1 MSVEVFYDTLY
12 SDVRK
17 TLEYGKLYQLMLN
30 FYLSLTNR
38 NMATRRNVPNKGIDG
53 GRILVPYANG
63 SRFFAPLT
71 DSVVPNR
78 SIWPIT
84 FSRSSGATVLDHE
97 WVVRY
102 AKSGEARF
110 QGARRV
116 ENLHTY
122 SEDITNAVWNKA
134 SCTSAKNAW
143 IAPDGTNTAWL
154 VTSNVATVLT
164 EFFQNYNIVG
174 GQTYI
179 LSVSLK
185 ANGWLQYVQLL
196 WNGATFWAW
205 YIDIDLSNGTI
216 TANVPWTANMQ
227 ATVTP
232 EANWFYRIQL
242 KATAIANLA
251 NNHLSVAMIPSSSS
265 IRLATFPW
273 DGIKWFYYWHP
284 QFEDVTGQS
293 IQTAG
298 EYVSTNVLT
307 GAPFHGA
314 MVDGVKYFDTD
325 LSGNQLSPD
334 GYLSEWQKTNLFTD
348 SEDFSLWTK
357 AGTWVITPNA
367 TIAPDGRMTADLFTL
382 STANEWQS
390 VNKTI
395 TTTAS
400 IYGYSVFVKPNGH
413 NYVQLL
419 ASAGINSG
427 YMNFDLLNGVVWTSS
442 SYTGRIEA
450 LPNGWYRIKITT
462 GTVLAATGQFIIA
475 AVPSAS
481 ASRGGFV
488 KGTGTSWV
496 YLWWAQLEVWA
507 TSSYISSTLGTR
519 NDDILEYSLVN
530 LQSTKWSVYAETTN
544 YFTSNNVALLWL
556 TGGSCRVLWSSG
568 TAPWFIRSGT
578 QVIVNDGSNNLTS
591 SNTVSASQYDRAL
604 WKYSWSAQEICLNGT
619 LTSGTFDGTTSFTN
633 LYIGNAWVSR
643 ALYGSIRNLQIWDY
657 EISDAEAVA
666 LTTI

>member
-1 MSVEVFYDTLY
+1 
-12 SDVRK
+12 
-17 TLEYGKLYQLMLN
+17 MLN

-84 FSRSSGATVLDHE
+84 FSRATAATVLDHE
-97 WVVRY
+97 GMIRY
-102 AKSGEARF
+102 CLSGEARF

-116 ENLHTY
+116 ENLFSY
-122 SEDITNAVWNKA
+122 SEDASNVYWNKVRTSVTANAIAWPSGNLIADLVVGTVAGGSYIYAPMNVIAGNKYRVSVCVKAADVTNFNITSFTQAGACVFDLALGLPAAPTGIA
-134 SCTSAKNAW
+134 SLPTM
-143 IAPDGTNTAWL
+143 TN
-154 VTSNVATVLT
+154 
-164 EFFQNYNIVG
+164 
-174 GQTYI
+174 
-179 LSVSLK
+179 
-185 ANGWLQYVQLL
+185 L
-196 WNGATFWAW
+196 WNGW
-205 YIDIDLSNGTI
+205 YRCSLLL
-216 TANVPWTANMQ
+216 TANATGVNNIGFVSQSYVWNICYVCEMQ
-227 ATVTP
+227 
-232 EANWFYRIQL
+232 
-242 KATAIANLA
+242 
-251 NNHLSVAMIPSSSS
+251 M
-265 IRLATFPW
+265 
-273 DGIKWFYYWHP
+273 
-284 QFEDVTGQS
+284 EDVTGQS
-293 IQTAG
+293 DTSFG
-298 EYVSTNVLT
+298 GYVSTNVLVS
-307 GAPFHGA
+307 PFHGA

-325 LSGNQLSPD
+325 ISGNQLSPD
-334 GYLSEWQKTNLFTD
+334 GYLAEWQKTNLFTD

-357 AGTWVITPNA
+357 VGTWVITPNA

-419 ASAGINSG
+419 ASAGISSG
-427 YMNFDLLNGVVWTSS
+427 YMNFDLLNWVVWTSS
-442 SYTGRIEA
+442 LYTGRIEA

-462 GTVLAATGQFIIA
+462 GTVLAATGTFIIA
-475 AVPSAS
+475 PVPSAS
-481 ASRGGFV
+481 ASRGNFV
-488 KGTGTSWV
+488 TGTGTSWV

-507 TSSYISSTLGTR
+507 SSSYISSALVTR
-519 NDDILEYSLVN
+519 NDDILEYQLRN
-530 LQSTKWSVYAETTN
+530 LESKQWAVYAETTN
-544 YFTSNNVALLWL
+544 YFTSTNIAVLWL
-556 TGGSCRVLWSSG
+556 TGGSCRILWSSG

-578 QVIVNDGSNNLTS
+578 QVITNDGSNNLTS
-591 SNTVSASQYDRAL
+591 SNSVAASQYDRVL
-604 WKYSWSAQEICLNGT
+604 WKYSWSVQEICLNGT
-619 LTSGTFDGTTSFTN
+619 LTSGAFDGTTSFTN

>member
-1 MSVEVFYDTLY
+1 
-12 SDVRK
+12 
-17 TLEYGKLYQLMLN
+17 MLN
-30 FYLSLTNR
+30 FYLSLTNH

-53 GRILVPYANG
+53 GRIQVPYANG
-63 SRFFAPLT
+63 ARFFAPLT

-84 FSRSSGATVLDHE
+84 FSRATPATVLDHE
-97 WVVRY
+97 WIVRY
-102 AKSGEARF
+102 TKSGEARF

-116 ENLHTY
+116 RNLTPYSQDVNITWNKVSLTVSGTKVAYTDGSLIGQTIISAAASAAHYASNNTWPVVIWNTY
-122 SEDITNAVWNKA
+122 LFSVSVKAAWVNFVQLAFAASTAYQNFDLTNWSMAGTAGVGSVVDEWNGWYRCTVKFVSTLATNA
-134 SCTSAKNAW
+134 
-143 IAPDGTNTAWL
+143 G
-154 VTSNVATVLT
+154 
-164 EFFQNYNIVG
+164 QGIV
-174 GQTYI
+174 I
-179 LSVSLK
+179 ISSMSD
-185 ANGWLQYVQLL
+185 ARLL
-196 WNGATFWAW
+196 
-205 YIDIDLSNGTI
+205 
-216 TANVPWTANMQ
+216 
-227 ATVTP
+227 
-232 EANWFYRIQL
+232 
-242 KATAIANLA
+242 ANL
-251 NNHLSVAMIPSSSS
+251 
-265 IRLATFPW
+265 W
-273 DGIKWFYYWHP
+273 DGVSGISICRM
-284 QFEDVTGQS
+284 QLEDVTGQS
-293 IQTAG
+293 VQTPA
-298 EYVSTNVLT
+298 EYVSTNVLSS
-307 GAPFHGA
+307 PFHGA
-314 MVDGVKYFDTD
+314 MVDWVKYFDTD
-325 LSGNQLSPD
+325 ISGNQLSPD
-334 GYLSEWQKTNLFTD
+334 GYLAEWQKTNLFTD

-390 VNKTI
+390 VNKTT

-400 IYGYSVFVKPNGH
+400 IYGYSVYVKPNGH

-419 ASAGINSG
+419 TSAGINSG
-427 YMNFDLLNGVVWTSS
+427 YMNFDLLNWVVWTSS

-450 LPNGWYRIKITT
+450 LPNGWYRLKITT
-462 GTVLAATGQFIIA
+462 GTVLAATGAFIIA

-481 ASRGGFV
+481 ASRGSFV

-496 YLWWAQLEVWA
+496 YLWWAQLEVGA

-519 NDDILEYSLVN
+519 NDDILEYQLRN
-530 LQSTKWSVYAETTN
+530 LQSTKWTVYAEATT

-556 TGGSCRVLWSSG
+556 TGSSCRILWSPS

-578 QVIVNDGSNNLTS
+578 QVITNEGS
-591 SNTVSASQYDRAL
+591 SNLISSNSVAASQYDRVL

-619 LTSGTFDGTTSFTN
+619 LTSGAFDGTTSFTN

>member
-1 MSVEVFYDTLY
+1 
-12 SDVRK
+12 
-17 TLEYGKLYQLMLN
+17 MLN

-63 SRFFAPLT
+63 ARFFAPLT

-84 FSRSSGATVLDHE
+84 FSRATAATVLDHE
-97 WVVRY
+97 WVIRNCI
-102 AKSGEARF
+102 AGEARF
-110 QGARRV
+110 QWARRV
-116 ENLHTY
+116 RNLTPY
-122 SEDITNAVWNKA
+122 SQDVSISWNKF
-134 SCTSAKNAW
+134 S
-143 IAPDGTNTAWL
+143 
-154 VTSNVATVLT
+154 VTVSWTKVAYTDWSL
-164 EFFQNYNIVG
+164 I
-174 GQTYI
+174 GQTI
-179 LSVSLK
+179 VSAAASALH
-185 ANGWLQYVQLL
+185 YV
-196 WNGATFWAW
+196 
-205 YIDIDLSNGTI
+205 SNGTWPVVI
-216 TANVPWTANMQ
+216 WNKYIFSVSVKAAWVNFVQLAFAASTTYQNFDLTNGSMTGTAGAGSVVDEWNGWYRCS
-227 ATVTP
+227 VTFISTLGTN
-232 EANWFYRIQL
+232 AGQGIVIVSSMSDGRLF
-242 KATAIANLA
+242 ANL
-251 NNHLSVAMIPSSSS
+251 
-265 IRLATFPW
+265 W
-273 DGIKWFYYWHP
+273 DGVSGISVCRM
-284 QFEDVTGQS
+284 QLEDVTGQS
-293 IQTAG
+293 VQTPA
-298 EYVSTNVLT
+298 EYVSTNVLSS
-307 GAPFHGA
+307 PFHGA
-314 MVDGVKYFDTD
+314 MVDGVKYFDTT
-325 LSGNQLSPD
+325 LSGAKLYPD
-334 GYLSEWQKTNLFTD
+334 GYLAEWQKTNLFTD

-357 AGTWVITPNA
+357 SGTWVITPNA

-400 IYGYSVFVKPNGH
+400 IYGYSVYVKPNGN

-419 ASAGINSG
+419 TSAGISSG
-427 YMNFDLLNGVVWTSS
+427 YMNFDLLNWVVWTSS

-488 KGTGTSWV
+488 TGTGTSWV
-496 YLWWAQLEVWA
+496 YLWWAVLELGA
-507 TSSYISSTLGTR
+507 TSSYISSTLVTR
-519 NDDILEYSLVN
+519 NDDILEYQLRN

-544 YFTSNNVALLWL
+544 YFTTTNIAILWL
-556 TGGSCRVLWSSG
+556 TGGSCRVLWSSV

-578 QVIVNDGSNNLTS
+578 QVIINDGSSNLIS
-591 SNTVSASQYDRAL
+591 SNSVAASQYDRVL
-604 WKYSWSAQEICLNGT
+604 WKYSGVAHELCVNGT

-657 EISDAEAVA
+657 EVSDSEAIA

>member
-1 MSVEVFYDTLY
+1 
-12 SDVRK
+12 
-17 TLEYGKLYQLMLN
+17 MLN

-53 GRILVPYANG
+53 GRIQVPYANG

-78 SIWPIT
+78 SMWPIT
-84 FSRSSGATVLDHE
+84 FSRSSGATVQDHE

-102 AKSGEARF
+102 CLSGEARF
-110 QGARRV
+110 QWARRV
-116 ENLHTY
+116 ENMTAHSKTF
-122 SEDITNAVWNKA
+122 TNPTWTKA
-134 SCTSAKNAW
+134 NLLTVTGNAIAWPAGLGMATSL
-143 IAPDGTNTAWL
+143 IETATTTQHGII
-154 VTSNVATVLT
+154 TSNSYANVAGNV
-164 EFFQNYNIVG
+164 
-174 GQTYI
+174 YI
-179 LSVSLK
+179 SSFYAK
-185 ANGWLQYVQLL
+185 AGARSFVQLL
-196 WNGATFWAW
+196 TNWAISLEYANFDLVNGIFSQSSAGVGAMVSVGDGWYRCSIKYTSLSSTTAVVYCMIGVSLADVRYQSYVGDGVSNV
-205 YIDIDLSNGTI
+205 YID
-216 TANVPWTANMQ
+216 AYQ
-227 ATVTP
+227 
-232 EANWFYRIQL
+232 
-242 KATAIANLA
+242 
-251 NNHLSVAMIPSSSS
+251 H
-265 IRLATFPW
+265 
-273 DGIKWFYYWHP
+273 
-284 QFEDVTGQS
+284 EDVTGQS
-293 IQTAG
+293 IKTPS
-298 EYVSTNVLT
+298 EYVSTNLLSS
-307 GAPFHGA
+307 PFHGA
-314 MVDGVKYFDTD
+314 MVDGVKYFDTT
-325 LSGNQLSPD
+325 LSGTQLSPD
-334 GYLSEWQKTNLFTD
+334 GYLAEWQKTNLFTD

-382 STANEWQS
+382 STGNEWQS

-400 IYGYSVFVKPNGH
+400 IYGYSVYVKPNGH

-427 YMNFDLLNGVVWTSS
+427 HMNFDLLNWVVGTSS

-450 LPNGWYRIKITT
+450 LPNGWYRLKITT
-462 GTVLAATGQFIIA
+462 PTVLAATGAFIIA

-481 ASRGGFV
+481 ASRGSFV
-488 KGTGTSWV
+488 IGTGTSWV
-496 YLWWAQLEVWA
+496 YLWWAQLEVGA
-507 TSSYISSTLGTR
+507 TSSYISSALVTR

-530 LQSTKWSVYAETTN
+530 LQSTKWAVYAETTN
-544 YFTSNNVALLWL
+544 YFTSTNIAVLWL
-556 TGGSCRVLWSSG
+556 TGGSCRILWSSG
-568 TAPWFIRSGT
+568 TGPWFIRSGA
-578 QVIVNDGSNNLTS
+578 QVS
-591 SNTVSASQYDRAL
+591 SNSVAASQYDRVL

>member
-1 MSVEVFYDTLY
+1 M
-12 SDVRK
+12 R
-17 TLEYGKLYQLMLN
+17 N

-63 SRFFAPLT
+63 ARFFAPLT

-97 WVVRY
+97 WIVRY
-102 AKSGEARF
+102 CLSGEARF

-116 ENLHTY
+116 ENMTAY
-122 SEDITNAVWNKA
+122 SKTFTNPTWTKA
-134 SCTSAKNAW
+134 NLLTVTGNAIAWPAGLGMATSL
-143 IAPDGTNTAWL
+143 IETATTTQHGII
-154 VTSNVATVLT
+154 TSNSYANVAGNV
-164 EFFQNYNIVG
+164 
-174 GQTYI
+174 YI
-179 LSVSLK
+179 SSFYAK
-185 ANGWLQYVQLL
+185 AGARSFVQLL
-196 WNGATFWAW
+196 INWAISLEYANFDLVNGIFSQSSAGVGAMVSVGDGWYRCSIKYTSLSSTPAVVYCMIGVSLADVRYQSYVGDGVSNV
-205 YIDIDLSNGTI
+205 YID
-216 TANVPWTANMQ
+216 AYQ
-227 ATVTP
+227 
-232 EANWFYRIQL
+232 
-242 KATAIANLA
+242 
-251 NNHLSVAMIPSSSS
+251 H
-265 IRLATFPW
+265 
-273 DGIKWFYYWHP
+273 
-284 QFEDVTGQS
+284 EDVTGQS
-293 IQTAG
+293 IKTPS
-298 EYVSTNVLT
+298 EYVSTNLLSS
-307 GAPFHGA
+307 PFHGA

-382 STANEWQS
+382 STGNEWQS

-400 IYGYSVFVKPNGH
+400 IYGYSVYVKPNGH

-419 ASAGINSG
+419 AASGINPG
-427 YMNFDLLNGVVWTSS
+427 HMNFDLLNWVVGTSS
-442 SYTGRIEA
+442 GYSGRIEA
-450 LPNGWYRIKITT
+450 LANGWYRIKATT
-462 GTVLAATGQFIIA
+462 PTVTAATGAFIIA
-475 AVPSAS
+475 AVPSES
-481 ASRGGFV
+481 ASRGSFV

-507 TSSYISSTLGTR
+507 SSSYISSALVTR
-519 NDDILEYSLVN
+519 NDDILEYQLRN

-544 YFTSNNVALLWL
+544 YFTTTNIAILWL
-556 TGGSCRVLWSSG
+556 TGSSCHVLWSSG
-568 TAPWFIRSGT
+568 TSPWFYLGSGT
-578 QVIVNDGSNNLTS
+578 QVIANDGTSNLIS
-591 SNTVSASQYDRAL
+591 SNSVAASQYNRVI
-604 WKYSWSAQEICLNGT
+604 WKYSGVTHELCVNWT
-619 LTSGTFDGTTSFTN
+619 LTSGTFDGTTSYTN
-633 LYIGNAWVSR
+633 LCVGNSTANTRW
-643 ALYGSIRNLQIWDY
+643 LYGSIRNLQIWDY

>member
-1 MSVEVFYDTLY
+1 MLVEVLYDTLY

-17 TLEYGKLYQLMLN
+17 TLEYGKLHQLMRN

-71 DSVVPNR
+71 SSVIPER

-84 FSRSSGATVLDHE
+84 FTRATAATVLDHE

-134 SCTSAKNAW
+134 ACTSANNVW

-154 VTSNVATVLT
+154 VTSNIATVLT
-164 EFFQNYNIVG
+164 EFFQNYNIVR

-185 ANGWLQYVQLL
+185 ANWGLQYVQLVG
-196 WNGATFWAW
+196 NGATFWAW
-205 YIDIDLSNGTI
+205 YINIDLSNGTI
-216 TANVPWTANMQ
+216 TTNVPWAANMQ

-232 EANWFYRIQL
+232 EANGFYRIQF
-242 KATAIANLA
+242 KATAILTFA
-251 NNHLSVAMIPSSSS
+251 NNHLSVAMIPSSTSVR
-265 IRLATFPW
+265 IDPFTW

-284 QFEDVTGQS
+284 QFEDVTGKS
-293 IQTAG
+293 VQTAW
-298 EYVSTNVLT
+298 EYVSTNVLSS
-307 GAPFHGA
+307 PFHGA

-325 LSGNQLSPD
+325 ISGNQLSPD
-334 GYLSEWQKTNLFTD
+334 GYLAEWQKTNLFTD

-367 TIAPDGRMTADLFTL
+367 GIAPDGRMTADLFTL
-382 STANEWQS
+382 STSNEWQS
-390 VNKTI
+390 VGKTL
-395 TTTAS
+395 TTSAT
-400 IYGYSVFVKPNGH
+400 IYGYSVYVKPNEH
-413 NYVQLL
+413 NYIQLL
-419 ASAGINSG
+419 AASGINSG
-427 YMNFDLLNGVVWTSS
+427 YMNFDLLNWVVGTSS
-442 SYTGRIEA
+442 GYSGRIEA
-450 LPNGWYRIKITT
+450 LPNGWYRIKVTTPSVTATT
-462 GTVLAATGQFIIA
+462 GAFIIA
-475 AVPSAS
+475 PVPNAS
-481 ASRGGFV
+481 ASRGNFV
-488 KGTGTSWV
+488 TGTGTSGL
-496 YLWWAQLEVWA
+496 YLWWAQLEVGA
-507 TSSYISSTLGTR
+507 SSSYIPSTLGTR
-519 NDDILEYSLVN
+519 NDDLLEYQLRN
-530 LQSTKWSVYAETTN
+530 LESKQWTVYAETTQ

-556 TGGSCRVLWSSG
+556 TGGSCRILWSSV
-568 TAPWFIRSGT
+568 TAPWFVRSET
-578 QVIVNDGSNNLTS
+578 RVIINDGSSNLLS
-591 SNTVSASQYDRAL
+591 SNSVAASQYDRVI

-619 LTSGTFDGTTSFTN
+619 LTSGAFDGATSFTN

-643 ALYGSIRNLQIWDY
+643 SLYGSIRNIQIWDY

>member
-1 MSVEVFYDTLY
+1 
-12 SDVRK
+12 
-17 TLEYGKLYQLMLN
+17 MLN

-84 FSRSSGATVLDHE
+84 FSRTTAATVLDHE
-97 WVVRY
+97 WIVRY
-102 AKSGEARF
+102 CLSGEARF

-122 SEDITNAVWNKA
+122 SEDITNAAWTPQ
-134 SCTSAKNAW
+134 SCTRTKNAW

-154 VTSNVATVLT
+154 VTSNIATALT
-164 EFFQNYNIVG
+164 EFFQNYSIVS

-185 ANGWLQYVQLL
+185 ANGWLQYVQLVG
-196 WNGATFWAW
+196 NGATFWAW
-205 YIDIDLSNGTI
+205 YINIDLSNGTI

-232 EANWFYRIQL
+232 EANWFYRIQF
-242 KATAIANLA
+242 KATAIATLGS
-251 NNHLSVAMIPSSSS
+251 NHLSVAMIPSSSS
-265 IRLATFPW
+265 IRIATFPW

-284 QFEDVTGQS
+284 QFEDVTWQS
-293 IQTAG
+293 VQTAG
-298 EYVSTNVLT
+298 EYISTNVLT

-314 MVDGVKYFDTD
+314 MVDWVKYFDTD

-334 GYLSEWQKTNLFTD
+334 GYLAEWQKTNLFTD

-390 VNKTI
+390 VYKTI

-400 IYGYSVFVKPNGH
+400 IYGYSVYVKPNGH

-419 ASAGINSG
+419 ASAGISSG
-427 YMNFDLLNGVVWTSS
+427 HMNFDLLNGVVGTSS
-442 SYTGRIEA
+442 AGYSGIIEA
-450 LPNGWYRIKITT
+450 LANGWYRIKATT
-462 GTVLAATGQFIIA
+462 PTVTAATGTFIIA

-507 TSSYISSTLGTR
+507 SSSYISSALVTR

-544 YFTSNNVALLWL
+544 YFTTTNIAILWL
-556 TGGSCRVLWSSG
+556 TGGSCRILWSSG

-578 QVIVNDGSNNLTS
+578 QVISNDGTTNLTS
-591 SNTVSASQYDRAL
+591 SNAVSTSQYNRVI
-604 WKYSWSAQEICLNGT
+604 WKYSGVTHELCVNWT
-619 LTSGTFDGTTSFTN
+619 LTSGVFDGTTSYTN
-633 LYIGNAWVSR
+633 LCVGNSTANTRW
-643 ALYGSIRNLQIWDY
+643 LYGSIRNLQIWDY
-657 EISDAEAVA
+657 EVSDSEAIA

>member
-1 MSVEVFYDTLY
+1 
-12 SDVRK
+12 
-17 TLEYGKLYQLMLN
+17 MLN

-38 NMATRRNVPNKGIDG
+38 NMATRRNVPNKGIDW
-53 GRILVPYANG
+53 GRIQVPYANG
-63 SRFFAPLT
+63 ARFFAPLT

-84 FSRSSGATVLDHE
+84 FSRATAATVLDHE
-97 WVVRY
+97 WIVRY

-116 ENLHTY
+116 ENLTPYSQNVSILWNKFSLTVSWTKVAYTDGSLIGQTIVSAAASAAHYASNNTWPVIIWNTY
-122 SEDITNAVWNKA
+122 LFSVSVKAAWVNFVQLAFAASTSYQNFDLTNWSMTGTAGVGSVVDEWNGWYRCTVKFVSTLGTNA
-134 SCTSAKNAW
+134 
-143 IAPDGTNTAWL
+143 G
-154 VTSNVATVLT
+154 
-164 EFFQNYNIVG
+164 QGIV
-174 GQTYI
+174 I
-179 LSVSLK
+179 VSSMGDARL
-185 ANGWLQYVQLL
+185 A
-196 WNGATFWAW
+196 
-205 YIDIDLSNGTI
+205 
-216 TANVPWTANMQ
+216 
-227 ATVTP
+227 
-232 EANWFYRIQL
+232 
-242 KATAIANLA
+242 ANL
-251 NNHLSVAMIPSSSS
+251 
-265 IRLATFPW
+265 W
-273 DGIKWFYYWHP
+273 DGVSGISVCRM
-284 QFEDVTGQS
+284 QLEDVTGQS
-293 IQTAG
+293 VQTPA
-298 EYVSTNVLT
+298 EYVSTNVLVS
-307 GAPFHGA
+307 PFHGA
-314 MVDGVKYFDTD
+314 MVDWVKYFDTD
-325 LSGNQLSPD
+325 ISGNQLSPD
-334 GYLSEWQKTNLFTD
+334 GYLAEWQKVNLFTD

-390 VNKTI
+390 VNKSI

-400 IYGYSVFVKPNGH
+400 IYGYSVYVKPNGH

-419 ASAGINSG
+419 TSAGINSG
-427 YMNFDLLNGVVWTSS
+427 YMNFDLLNWVVWTSS

-450 LPNGWYRIKITT
+450 LPNGWYRLKITT
-462 GTVLAATGQFIIA
+462 GTVLAATGAFIIA

-481 ASRGGFV
+481 ASRGSFV

-507 TSSYISSTLGTR
+507 SSSYISSALVTR
-519 NDDILEYSLVN
+519 NDDILEYQLRN
-530 LQSTKWSVYAETTN
+530 LQSTKWAVYAETTN

-556 TGGSCRVLWSSG
+556 TGGSCRILWSPS

-578 QVIVNDGSNNLTS
+578 QVITNEGS
-591 SNTVSASQYDRAL
+591 SNLISSNSVAASQYDRVL

-619 LTSGTFDGTTSFTN
+619 LTSGAFDGTTSFTN

-657 EISDAEAVA
+657 EISDAEATA

>member
-1 MSVEVFYDTLY
+1 
-12 SDVRK
+12 
-17 TLEYGKLYQLMLN
+17 MLN

-53 GRILVPYANG
+53 GRIQVPYANG
-63 SRFFAPLT
+63 ARFFAPLT

-84 FSRSSGATVLDHE
+84 FSRSSGATVQDHE
-97 WVVRY
+97 WIVRY
-102 AKSGEARF
+102 CLSGEARF

-143 IAPDGTNTAWL
+143 IAWPAGLGMATSLIETATTTQHGII
-154 VTSNVATVLT
+154 TSTSYANVAGNV
-164 EFFQNYNIVG
+164 
-174 GQTYI
+174 YI
-179 LSVSLK
+179 SSFYAK
-185 ANGWLQYVQLL
+185 AGARSFVQLL
-196 WNGATFWAW
+196 TNWAISLEYANFDLVNGIFSQSSAGVGAMVSVGDGWYRCSIKYTSLSSTTAVVYCMIGVSLADVRYQSYVGDGVSNV
-205 YIDIDLSNGTI
+205 YID
-216 TANVPWTANMQ
+216 AHQ
-227 ATVTP
+227 
-232 EANWFYRIQL
+232 
-242 KATAIANLA
+242 
-251 NNHLSVAMIPSSSS
+251 H
-265 IRLATFPW
+265 
-273 DGIKWFYYWHP
+273 
-284 QFEDVTGQS
+284 EDVTGQS

-298 EYVSTNVLT
+298 GYVSTNILSS
-307 GAPFHGA
+307 PFHGA

-400 IYGYSVFVKPNGH
+400 IYGYSVYVKPNGH

-507 TSSYISSTLGTR
+507 SSSYISSALGTR
-519 NDDILEYSLVN
+519 NDDILEYQLRN

-568 TAPWFIRSGT
+568 TGPWFIRSGT
-578 QVIVNDGSNNLTS
+578 QVIINDGSSNLTS
-591 SNTVSASQYDRAL
+591 SNSVAASQYDRVI
-604 WKYSWSAQEICLNGT
+604 WKYSWSVQEICLNGT